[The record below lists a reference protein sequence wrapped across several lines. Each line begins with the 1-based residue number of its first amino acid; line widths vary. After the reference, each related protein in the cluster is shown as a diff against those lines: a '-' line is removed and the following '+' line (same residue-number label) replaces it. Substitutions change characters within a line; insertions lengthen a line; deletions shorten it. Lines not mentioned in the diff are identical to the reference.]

1 MPSGSNSIDLS
12 IMIER
17 IRERLERE
25 FGENETLYHPNDI
38 ERIRTDSWQIERYI
52 EEYHHNEDKAYD
64 AIVKTLK
71 WRKSERVNEIRE
83 TDFFKEM
90 WTFTSVEIHGHDRQ
104 GRVLHW
110 VTLQNITVPKDIMDL
125 GFRFTLYISEQIDK
139 LAGRKGCTTVVNVRH
154 AGLRNFQIDII
165 RMLLTIPQHYPGLVR
180 MFLVVDQ
187 PYLLR
192 TVINILLNVVDEKIR
207 KRMAFISN
215 ADLTKYVDPKLIPKS
230 MNGMRTKLFQP
241 TNIPSVK
248 DCYERLGLGMKICD
262 EVDKALNIVKKHL
275 I

>member
-1 MPSGSNSIDLS
+1 
-12 IMIER
+12 MIER